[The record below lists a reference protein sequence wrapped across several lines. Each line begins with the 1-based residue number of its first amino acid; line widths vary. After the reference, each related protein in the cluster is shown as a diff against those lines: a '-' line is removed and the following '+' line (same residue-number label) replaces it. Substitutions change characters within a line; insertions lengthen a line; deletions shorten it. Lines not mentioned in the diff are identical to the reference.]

1 MEEQRSK
8 AQLGNAF
15 TEEITGNLNQG
26 DRTYQGFV
34 NKNFVKKENSN
45 LCNLKLEKQEE
56 LVVQTHPEE

>member
-15 TEEITGNLNQG
+15 TEEIIGNLNQG

>member
-15 TEEITGNLNQG
+15 TEEITGDPNQG

-45 LCNLKLEKQEE
+45 LCNLKMEKQEE
-56 LVVQTHPEE
+56 LVVQTHPGE

>member
-56 LVVQTHPEE
+56 LVVQAHPEE

>member
-15 TEEITGNLNQG
+15 TEEITGDSNQG

>member
-15 TEEITGNLNQG
+15 TEEITGDSNQG

-45 LCNLKLEKQEE
+45 LCNLKMEKQEE